1 MVKKCSKKLQIQKT
15 GPNMIKKAIIL
26 CGGTGSR
33 MFPVTQAINKQLLP
47 VFDKPMFYYPLSLM
61 MLCGIREFIFII
73 NKGQE
78 KNFKRAIGDE
88 NDLGIKIKF
97 VIQNSPRGLPDAFII
112 TKELIKGHSV
122 AMILGD
128 NFFYGNMLTPL
139 IKDSLKKKNKCN
151 IYLYPSNKPSSYG
164 VVEFDKK
171 NKIKRII
178 EKPKKTSSNLIITG
192 LYVFDKNVSDFAKTL
207 KPSLRQEL
215 EIVDLIK
222 IYKNKKKLN
231 IIKLGRG
238 SAWMDVGNFQD
249 LQSASNFI
257 QNIEER
263 QSYKIG
269 CIEEIAFNN
278 KWITKKNI
286 QNRIK
291 FFSNSQYS
299 RYLKKLITK

>member
-1 MVKKCSKKLQIQKT
+1 
-15 GPNMIKKAIIL
+15 MIKKAIIL

-33 MFPVTQAINKQLLP
+33 MYPVTQAINKQLLP
-47 VFDKPMFYYPLSLM
+47 VYDKPMFYYPLSLM

-78 KNFKRAIGDE
+78 KNFKRAIGDQ
-88 NDLGIKIKF
+88 NDIGIKIKF
-97 VIQNSPRGLPDAFII
+97 IVQKSPKGLPDAFLI
-112 TKELIKGHSV
+112 TKELIKNNSV

-128 NFFYGNMLTPL
+128 NFFYGSMLTPL
-139 IKDSLKKKNKCN
+139 IKNSFKSKNKCN

-164 VVEFDKK
+164 VVEFDKNK
-171 NKIKRII
+171 KIKRIV

-192 LYVFDKNVSDFAKTL
+192 LYVFDKNVSDYAKKL
-207 KPSLRQEL
+207 KPSKRGEL

-222 IYKNKKKLN
+222 NYKNKNKLN
-231 IIKLGRG
+231 IVNLGRG
-238 SAWMDVGNFQD
+238 SAWMDVGNFKD
-249 LQSASNFI
+249 LHSTSNFI

-269 CIEEIAFNN
+269 CIEEIAYNN

-286 QNRIK
+286 QKRIK
-291 FFSNSQYS
+291 FCSNTSYS
-299 RYLKKLITK
+299 KYLKNLIAK